1 MYFQLSFD
9 DEGVLISSS
18 LEFSEKKV
26 ISIVTLL
33 AGLLARALE
42 DDWGELSEEIGLWIP
57 VQITNKEHDDKPE
70 GEEELGNEIVV
81 QSKFYVF
88 LFFLFWSRPFI
99 SFLVISR
106 FLSKKSILPFPL
118 PLRLSFASVF
128 VVIVISF
135 AFPPLF
141 FLFFLVLHD
150 DDMI

>member
-1 MYFQLSFD
+1 M
-9 DEGVLISSS
+9 
-18 LEFSEKKV
+18 
-26 ISIVTLL
+26 TLL

-42 DDWGELSEEIGLWIP
+42 DDWTELSEEIGLWIP

-106 FLSKKSILPFPL
+106 FLSKKSILPFSPPSPPL
-118 PLRLSFASVF
+118 LLQASLILLLYHLLFFPSFF
-128 VVIVISF
+128 
-135 AFPPLF
+135 PLF
-141 FLFFLVLHD
+141 FLFGM
-150 DDMI
+150 MINELSLNIEVRIHIAGLNLFGTEA